1 MAYLG
6 PAPANSI
13 IATSDIEDG
22 AVTSAKLGGNIVTP
36 GTLDVNGQELILDAN
51 ANTSITADTDDTI
64 DIKVAGAD
72 DFQITANT
80 MSVLSGS
87 TLNIDS
93 GATIAN
99 SGTATGFGL
108 TGVTTGSGNVTITSG
123 NLIVASGNGIDFSAA
138 EDSSGTMSSELLDFY
153 EEGSFTPTL
162 GTYSGTAPTVTYTTQ
177 SGRYTRVG
185 RMITLYFAIGTS
197 SYTGGS
203 SPTYII
209 VEGLP
214 FEVSAANKYAV
225 GTVDWEYVEIDDS
238 LGANVVDSVCARLH
252 DGTPEGLILA
262 ISQSGGAGN
271 FIVWDDWPSGST
283 GWFQASITYSH

>member
-99 SGTATGFGL
+99 SGTATGFGGDLSFGGDTFGANKVIGSNDTYSLSLETDGNTAL
-108 TGVTTGSGNVTITSG
+108 TIDTTGAITKPLQPSFLVNGTAATNATGDGTLATIAFSGSEVYDQNSDYDGTNTFTAPVTGKYLFTYDVYYSG
-123 NLIVASGNGIDFSAA
+123 ILAGHTYGQMRVVSSNKTMYRYFRPQYLF
-138 EDSSGTMSSELLDFY
+138 DSSTQHTMSGAVVLDMDASDTCY
-153 EEGSFTPTL
+153 
-162 GTYSGTAPTVTYTTQ
+162 
-177 SGRYTRVG
+177 
-185 RMITLYFAIGTS
+185 
-197 SYTGGS
+197 
-203 SPTYII
+203 
-209 VEGLP
+209 
-214 FEVSAANKYAV
+214 
-225 GTVDWEYVEIDDS
+225 
-238 LGANVVDSVCARLH
+238 
-252 DGTPEGLILA
+252 LA
-262 ISQSGGAGN
+262 IK
-271 FIVWDDWPSGST
+271 ISGST
-283 GWFQASITYSH
+283 LVIDLGSSSLFAGCLLH

>member
-51 ANTSITADTDDTI
+51 ANTSITADTDDQI

-99 SGTATGFGL
+99 SGTATGF
-108 TGVTTGSGNVTITSG
+108 TQFANWSQ
-123 NLIVASGNGIDFSAA
+123 
-138 EDSSGTMSSELLDFY
+138 SSGHLTPDNATYGIHLGVATATASNLLDDY
-153 EEGSFTPTL
+153 EEGTWTPVFVGATTA
-162 GTYSGTAPTVTYTTQ
+162 GSPTSPAASGWYTKIGNHVHLDFQLYTTDKDTAAGSLRIDGIPFTMNSHSAYRCGGSLGNMHNINFAAGDLQ
-177 SGRYTRVG
+177 
-185 RMITLYFAIGTS
+185 INLYGGS
-197 SYTGGS
+197 SYT
-203 SPTYII
+203 YIYP
-209 VEGLP
+209 V
-214 FEVSAANKYAV
+214 FHQDSA
-225 GTVDWEYVEIDDS
+225 
-238 LGANVVDSVCARLH
+238 
-252 DGTPEGLILA
+252 
-262 ISQSGGAGN
+262 
-271 FIVWDDWPSGST
+271 GST
-283 GWFQASITYSH
+283 VLDVGDFINGGWFMGSISYTV

>member
-1 MAYLG
+1 MAYIG

-51 ANTSITADTDDTI
+51 ANTSITADTDDQI

-123 NLIVASGNGIDFSAA
+123 NLIVASGNGVDFSATSDA
-138 EDSSGTMSSELLDFY
+138 TGMTAELLDEY
-153 EEGSFTPTL
+153 EEGQYIPTVTGSNSGNYGLTSGDDTLSYTRIGRVVHVQGQIQANADNSLDGYIKISLPFTAMAATSGGGHSYNGNFSMENFGTTIETPFTPTVIA
-162 GTYSGTAPTVTYTTQ
+162 GTAN
-177 SGRYTRVG
+177 
-185 RMITLYFAIGTS
+185 FAIYVAFAGA
-197 SYTGGS
+197 
-203 SPTYII
+203 SPDMVTH
-209 VEGLP
+209 
-214 FEVSAANKYAV
+214 SN
-225 GTVDWEYVEIDDS
+225 T
-238 LGANVVDSVCARLH
+238 
-252 DGTPEGLILA
+252 DGTGNMLI
-262 ISQSGGAGN
+262 G
-271 FIVWDDWPSGST
+271 
-283 GWFQASITYSH
+283 ITYHAA

>member
-51 ANTSITADTDDTI
+51 ANTSITAVTDDQI

-123 NLIVASGNGIDFSAA
+123 NLIVASGNGVDFSATS
-138 EDSSGTMSSELLDFY
+138 DGTGTDSSELLDDY
-153 EEGSFTPTL
+153 EEGTFTPTMY
-162 GTYSGTAPTVTYTTQ
+162 GDTTA
-177 SGRYTRVG
+177 
-185 RMITLYFAIGTS
+185 
-197 SYTGGS
+197 
-203 SPTYII
+203 
-209 VEGLP
+209 
-214 FEVSAANKYAV
+214 
-225 GTVDWEYVEIDDS
+225 
-238 LGANVVDSVCARLH
+238 
-252 DGTPEGLILA
+252 GTPNYDA
-262 ISQSGGAGN
+262 RGGAYTKIGQLVHFTCYLRMN
-271 FIVWDDWPSGST
+271 ALT
-283 GWFQASITYSH
+283 GARVKIHKPTELG